1 MQEIVTFSGSPP
13 ARGGQVYARRGNPV
27 MFIISAQ
34 ARVVIPDLIRN
45 PAQIPACAG
54 RTGLCEE
61 RESSNVYYFR
71 ASKGCHSGLDPES
84 SADPRLSRGGQL

>member
-13 ARGGQVYARRGNPV
+13 ARVGQVYARSGNPI

-45 PAQIPACAG
+45 PAQIPA
-54 RTGLCEE
+54 
-61 RESSNVYYFR
+61 FR
-71 ASKGCHSGLDPES
+71 GDDNYNRD
-84 SADPRLSRGGQL
+84 DPRLRGGRLSEKKEVKGYDGVY